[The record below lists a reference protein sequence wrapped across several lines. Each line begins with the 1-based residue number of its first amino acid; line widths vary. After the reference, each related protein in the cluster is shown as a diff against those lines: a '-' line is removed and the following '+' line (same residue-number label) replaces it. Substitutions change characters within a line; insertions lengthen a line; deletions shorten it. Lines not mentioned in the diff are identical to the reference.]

1 MMNSWWTD
9 EKLMMSWWWAD
20 DEQMISWWADNEL
33 MMSWWWA
40 DDEQIM
46 SWWWADH
53 YKTPLNTQSYKWRDG
68 WMGWLSLG
76 CATYR
81 ASLGANKLSVYNS
94 ESLCKMFVRKEE
106 ILAMKIPAFWFHS
119 LMPVAWNKNQERESS
134 RINISSFMNW
144 HSLLLLVWIRFRQT
158 LLG

>member
-1 MMNSWWTD
+1 MTNWWQTDDKLMTNWWQTDDELMTSWWR
-9 EKLMMSWWWAD
+9 AD
-20 DEQMISWWADNEL
+20 GEL
-33 MMSWWWA
+33 MPNLSIECFRTLKPISGGM
-40 DDEQIM
+40 
-46 SWWWADH
+46 
-53 YKTPLNTQSYKWRDG
+53 DG

-106 ILAMKIPAFWFHS
+106 ILAGKIPVFWFHS